1 MYDAD
6 GTSQTSDDQAALL
19 EQVLLD
25 AAQKPKSMR
34 SAAGDE
40 VQERDIRDIISAH
53 QYIGRQSSPFR
64 TVQLIPGGTG

>member
-1 MYDAD
+1 MHDAD
-6 GTSQTSDDQAALL
+6 GSSQTSDDQQELL

-25 AAQKPKSMR
+25 AAQQPKAIR
-34 SAAGDE
+34 SANGE
-40 VQERDIRDIISAH
+40 EIQYRDIKDVIAVH